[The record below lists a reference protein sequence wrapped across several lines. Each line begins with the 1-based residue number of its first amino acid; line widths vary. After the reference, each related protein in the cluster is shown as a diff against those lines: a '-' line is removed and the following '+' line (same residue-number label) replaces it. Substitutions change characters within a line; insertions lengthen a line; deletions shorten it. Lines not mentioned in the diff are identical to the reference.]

1 MSVAA
6 AQAIQAILFDK
17 DGTLVDFEKTWTPA
31 YRAAADALEA
41 AAGAPGLGDR
51 LLARAGYDGTAL
63 DPDSL
68 LVSGTNEEI
77 VALWSAEPGLAG
89 VTDIAARVDRVFND
103 HAARAPAAVDDLGGL
118 LARLRGRGL
127 MLGIATNDSTA
138 AVTAW
143 VTTAGFEAA
152 FDFVAGADAGH
163 GGKPGPGMVHA
174 FCRTAGVAAGAV
186 AMVGDSVHDMKTAKA
201 AGCGLAVAVL
211 TGLADRER
219 LAPHADVVIASIAE
233 LEGVLG

>member
-1 MSVAA
+1 MSVAP
-6 AQAIQAILFDK
+6 AIQAVLFDK

-41 AAGAPGLGDR
+41 AAGVPGLGDR
-51 LLARAGYDGTAL
+51 LLARAGYDGAAL

-77 VALWSAEPGLAG
+77 VALWAAEPELAG
-89 VTDIAARVDRVFND
+89 VDDIAARVDRVFHD

-127 MLGIATNDSTA
+127 KLGIATNDSTA

-143 VTTAGFEAA
+143 VAAAGFAA
-152 FDFVAGADAGH
+152 TFDFIAGSDAGH

-174 FCRTAGVAAGAV
+174 FCAAVGVEAGGVAL
-186 AMVGDSVHDMKTAKA
+186 VGDSVHDMRTARA

-211 TGLADRER
+211 TGIARRDR

>member
-1 MSVAA
+1 MSVAP
-6 AQAIQAILFDK
+6 AIRAVLFDK

-31 YRAAADALEA
+31 YRAAAEELAS

-51 LLARAGYDGTAL
+51 LLARAGYDGDTL
-63 DPDSL
+63 DPNSL

-77 VALWSAEPGLAG
+77 VALWAAEPDLAG
-89 VTDIAARVDRVFND
+89 VGDIAARVDRVFHD
-103 HAARAPAAVDDLGGL
+103 HAARAPAAIDDLGGL

-127 MLGIATNDSTA
+127 KLGIATNDSTA
-138 AVTAW
+138 AVTSW
-143 VTTAGFEAA
+143 VAAAGFAA
-152 FDFVAGADAGH
+152 TFDFIAGADAGH

-174 FCRTAGVAAGAV
+174 FCASVGVEAGGVAL
-186 AMVGDSVHDMKTAKA
+186 VGDSVHDMQAARA

-211 TGLADRER
+211 TGIAGRDW

-233 LEGVLG
+233 LEAVLG

>member
-1 MSVAA
+1 MAA
-6 AQAIQAILFDK
+6 VPAIRAVLFDK

-31 YRAAADALEA
+31 YRAIADELERL
-41 AAGAPGLGDR
+41 AGAPGLGDR
-51 LLARAGYDGTAL
+51 LLACAGYSGAAL
-63 DPDSL
+63 DPGSL

-77 VALWSAEPGLAG
+77 VALWAAEPELAG
-89 VTDIAARVDRVFND
+89 VDDIAARVDRVFHD
-103 HAARAPAAVDDLGGL
+103 YAARGPAAVDDLSGL

-127 MLGIATNDSTA
+127 KLGIATNDSTA

-143 VTTAGFEAA
+143 VATAGFAA
-152 FDFVAGADAGH
+152 TFDFIAGSDAGH

-174 FCRTAGVAAGAV
+174 FCASVGVEAGAV
-186 AMVGDSVHDMKTAKA
+186 AMVGDSVHDMQTARA

-211 TGLADRER
+211 TGIAGRDW

-233 LEGVLG
+233 LEAVLG